1 MRALRWTHGIV
12 VQAYSPLTKGRR
24 LDHPVLVRIAREM
37 QRSPAQVMLRWG
49 LQQGLVVLPKSTRP
63 ARIRENLTLSDFELA
78 AGHMAALDELE
89 ENLVTGWNPQ
99 LAP

>member
-1 MRALRWTHGIV
+1 
-12 VQAYSPLTKGRR
+12 
-24 LDHPVLVRIAREM
+24 VLARIAGEL
-37 QRSPAQVMLRWG
+37 QRSPAQVLLRWG

-63 ARIRENLTLSDFELA
+63 ARIRENLALFDFELS

-99 LAP
+99 SAP